1 MFVNIHCSK
10 LYMNFLFLTGLFA
23 AIFENGI
30 CLSPVSDNTGIFT
43 YSRNSLIDL
52 RDELPNQPSSVNGF
66 HLENLPPDLLWN
78 NRNFNRSK
86 KRKRGKKGGIRVKN
100 RKRFKRL
107 PLPSMLFGNIRSL
120 TQKEDELYANIRY
133 LHEYRESGIICLQE
147 TWLKDEHPDP
157 SIPDFMTIRHD
168 RTGDSKKKIG
178 GGLLTLVN
186 EKWCK
191 NICVNHR
198 YCDADIELLSVSLRP
213 FYLPREFNSLKVI
226 NVYIPPN
233 GNYMSA
239 CEI

>member
-1 MFVNIHCSK
+1 MTKHCT
-10 LYMNFLFLTGLFA
+10 M
-23 AIFENGI
+23 
-30 CLSPVSDNTGIFT
+30 DH
-43 YSRNSLIDL
+43 
-52 RDELPNQPSSVNGF
+52 Q
-66 HLENLPPDLLWN
+66 N

-157 SIPDFMTIRHD
+157 SIPDFMTIR
-168 RTGDSKKKIG
+168 
-178 GGLLTLVN
+178 
-186 EKWCK
+186 
-191 NICVNHR
+191 
-198 YCDADIELLSVSLRP
+198 YCDADIELLSVSLHP

-239 CEI
+239 CEILTNIINDIENSSPDSAILTLETSISVNFINMSLTTNSMCNAQLEMTVL